1 LRGAGAGIL
10 LAWFKPAGAGSCSF
24 NVAVIVSSLILFL
37 SFTVVSVSPL
47 LQQGSLFSS
56 AVISLYTMYLT
67 YSALQSE
74 PHDEKCNG
82 LGHRIDAASGSMLA
96 VGTLIMLLSVVYSAF
111 KCEAALV
118 TMPFAMQ
125 GAFVTM
131 LAAQPFRHLY
141 VLNALHSGV
150 SRTIN
155 RK

>member
-1 LRGAGAGIL
+1 
-10 LAWFKPAGAGSCSF
+10 
-24 NVAVIVSSLILFL
+24 
-37 SFTVVSVSPL
+37 
-47 LQQGSLFSS
+47 
-56 AVISLYTMYLT
+56 MYLT